1 MTTERQL
8 RAARILKR
16 MSKVRALRA
25 AVVLA
30 AATREEQVRRSE
42 LEGAEALCEAV
53 ATANSACLAAGRQL
67 DTARYDMLSRL
78 GAVLAQQREQA
89 ASLFQE
95 AAAQRLANADESVRA
110 RRQNE
115 RDDERTVALER
126 VHAHVYTART
136 DEDAVDLWLKHRE
149 QP

>member
-25 AVVLA
+25 ATVLA
-30 AATREEQVRRSE
+30 VATREEQARRCA
-42 LEGAEALCEAV
+42 LDGAEALCEEV
-53 ATANSACLAAGRQL
+53 AAASSACLAVGQHL

-78 GAVLAQQREQA
+78 GVALAQQREQA
-89 ASLFQE
+89 AGLFQE
-95 AAAQRLANADESVRA
+95 ASAQRLANADESVRA
-110 RRQNE
+110 RRQGEHN
-115 RDDERTVALER
+115 DERAAELER
-126 VHAHVYTART
+126 VCARFNATRT
-136 DEDAVDLWLKHRE
+136 DEDAVDLWLKYRG